1 MKMDIQNIIILI
13 LIGLSAGLLSGLV
26 GVGGG
31 IIMVPLL
38 LILGLSQHQAQGTSL
53 AVLAMPVT
61 FIAAYN
67 YHKAGHLDWKI
78 ALIIAIFF
86 VVGAFFGSHLAISID
101 QKLLKKIFGI
111 TLLILSLRMIF
122 SK

>member
-1 MKMDIQNIIILI
+1 MKMDINNILFLV
-13 LIGLSAGLLSGLV
+13 LIGLSAGILSGLV

-38 LILGLSQHQAQGTSL
+38 LIMGFSQHQAQGTSL
-53 AVLAMPVT
+53 AVLALPVT

-67 YHKAGHLDWKI
+67 YQKAGHLDWKVALVI
-78 ALIIAIFF
+78 ALFFIVGAYFGSKIAIN
-86 VVGAFFGSHLAISID
+86 ID
-101 QKLLKKIFGI
+101 QKMLKKIFGF
-111 TLLILSLRMIF
+111 TLLILSLRLIF